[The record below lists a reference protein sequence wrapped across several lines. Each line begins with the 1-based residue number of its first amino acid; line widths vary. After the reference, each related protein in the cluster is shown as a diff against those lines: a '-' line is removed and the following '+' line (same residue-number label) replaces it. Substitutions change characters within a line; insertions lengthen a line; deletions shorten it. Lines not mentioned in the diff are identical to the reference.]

1 MARKRRH
8 DGEHGFSSML
18 TWADVAEASAESLET
33 LLKLKEEK
41 MTPG

>member
-1 MARKRRH
+1 MARKWRH
-8 DGEHGFSSML
+8 DGELFSSMR

>member
-1 MARKRRH
+1 MARKWRH

-18 TWADVAEASAESLET
+18 AWADVAEASAESLEK